1 MKKNQKNLF
10 LKKRPIRTKKN
21 AFHITVSVG
30 LVRTRTV
37 ISKKLVE
44 STSYDVIRVFSYAYI
59 GVDDDS

>member
-1 MKKNQKNLF
+1 MF
-10 LKKRPIRTKKN
+10 LEKRPIRMKKN
-21 AFHITVSVG
+21 AFHIAVSAR

-59 GVDDDS
+59 DVDDDS